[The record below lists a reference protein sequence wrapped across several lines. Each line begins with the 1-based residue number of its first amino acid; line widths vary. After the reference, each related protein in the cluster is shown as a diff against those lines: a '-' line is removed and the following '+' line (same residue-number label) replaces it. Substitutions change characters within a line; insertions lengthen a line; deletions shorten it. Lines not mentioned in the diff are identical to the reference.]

1 MSTWDDLLTA
11 LGNASDL
18 GSSAL
23 KIADSLNQLRAA
35 VNNLDSDTNNYL
47 RGLDKQ
53 IAINEKL
60 NEQYIAAA
68 KQTLVLE
75 RRNAQINKTF
85 GVGVKQAAM
94 LSQKFQQ
101 VAESLSEN
109 NKQYQITGVQAAKYG
124 GSIRKMVPTLNQFAA
139 AGTDMYKSLQQTQNI
154 LQTNIGLTEDQSNAY
169 TQYAMQNGNSASSM
183 LLATKQLAKTLDPD
197 GTMGYFKMITETIA
211 GTSEEIQLQYGK
223 IPVNLELAVL
233 KAKKLGFSLEDLSGT
248 ADNLLEIESSIGQ
261 ELEYQLLSGR
271 RLVDD
276 QGASLTNLYREAALR
291 GDMNK
296 QADIMNNILESE
308 GETIENNMFA
318 RKQLALTL
326 GIEEKQLASALQ
338 KKKILDKAAASGIDI
353 NLDAADSGKALAAAA
368 DAVKAGAITDQEYQD
383 LVDASDT
390 RTTEDI
396 MKQQLEV
403 MQEANIINLLQL
415 SQAQMVGNNQTSI
428 LENIKNQDFLMNQT
442 GDALK
447 ALGQARRGFAAA
459 GVITGGAATIQ
470 SAGSGYDN
478 EAVDTGDAVITPG
491 YGKRVLTFPEDTL
504 QAPLAFNDNDTI
516 VAGTNLAGKG
526 GSAGSADISQF
537 AAMIV
542 AAINNQTRALKSDA
556 TFGGGLNAPYYG

>member
-1 MSTWDDLLTA
+1 MSAWDDLLAA
-11 LGNASDL
+11 LNSAGELA
-18 GSSAL
+18 GSAVQ
-23 KIADSLNQLRAA
+23 IAASLNQLRTA

-60 NEQYIAAA
+60 NEQYITAA

-101 VAESLSEN
+101 VAESLSKN
-109 NKQYQITGVQAAKYG
+109 DKQYQITGIQAAKYG
-124 GSIRKMVPTLNQFAA
+124 GSIKKMVPTLNQFAA

-183 LLATKQLAKTLDPD
+183 LLATKQMAETLDPD
-197 GTMGYFKMITETIA
+197 GTMGYFKMITSEIA
-211 GTSEEIQLQYGK
+211 ATSEEIQLQYGK
-223 IPVNLELAVL
+223 IPGNLELAVL
-233 KAKKLGFSLEDLSGT
+233 KAKKLGFSLQDLSMT
-248 ADNLLEIESSIGQ
+248 ADSLLEIESSIGN

-296 QADIMNNILESE
+296 QADIMNSILESE

-318 RKQLALTL
+318 RKQLAQTL

-338 KKKILDKAAASGIDI
+338 KKKILDKAAAAGIDI
-353 NLDAADSGKALAAAA
+353 NLDAADSGKALAKAAE
-368 DAVKAGAITDQEYQD
+368 AVQANAISDEEYKA

-403 MQEANIINLLQL
+403 MQEANIIGLLQL
-415 SQAQMVGNNQTSI
+415 NQAQMVGTNQTNI
-428 LENIKNQDFLMNQT
+428 LDKIKNQDFLMEQT
-442 GDALK
+442 GDQLK
-447 ALGQARRGFAAA
+447 ELGKARRGYAAA
-459 GVITGGAATIQ
+459 GIITGGSATVTG
-470 SAGSGYDN
+470 AGSGYDN
-478 EAVDTGDAVITPG
+478 EPVDTGDAVITPG

-526 GSAGSADISQF
+526 GGAGPDISQF

-556 TFGGGLNAPYYG
+556 TFSGGLNAPYYG